1 MNDKSMN
8 GCMSIEIPT
17 GSLSQSAEEDELV
30 DTANCNDI
38 NEQNSDINPSIKHS
52 HSDGR

>member
-17 GSLSQSAEEDELV
+17 GSLSQSAKQEEVVASGD
-30 DTANCNDI
+30 CNDI
-38 NEQNSDINPSIKHS
+38 NQQNREINPS
-52 HSDGR
+52 